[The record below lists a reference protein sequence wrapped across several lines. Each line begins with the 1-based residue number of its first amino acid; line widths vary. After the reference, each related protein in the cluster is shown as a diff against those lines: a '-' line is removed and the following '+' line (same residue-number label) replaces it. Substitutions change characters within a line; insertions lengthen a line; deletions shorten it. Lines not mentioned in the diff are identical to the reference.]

1 MDILMQDFYSYSRRI
16 NLALASYYATIDAT
30 QKMDKKTSQGVQV
43 IKLPFLNLAP

>member
-16 NLALASYYATIDAT
+16 NLALASYATIDAT
-30 QKMDKKTSQGVQV
+30 QKTDKKTSQGVQV